1 MAPSKRSSKRTGI
14 APVAATRQG
23 HDYQDL
29 YGWWRAL
36 DLLRPTRHVTSVS
49 IEDPSALS
57 FDDVTITRTA
67 GAGKPHEFIQVKFH
81 VDQAGAYSTDSL
93 MTTKARNNRNS
104 LLEKAWITWRAL
116 RDETPNLELVLVSTY
131 SWLHTDPIAEHI
143 RTLNA
148 GFDRAFIEGSL
159 TGQELAARTKWK
171 DHLDSP
177 DEEEFRG
184 FLSALRFRLGFVVTS
199 DLLQWTSDVMDAV
212 GLKNGEEDALRGE
225 RQIHDWINEGR
236 SEITAD
242 DMREAIERLSLRQP
256 GASPDPAIS
265 LYLHTIVKEPQETA
279 ADWDLDWREHFEE
292 GPSGRGHAA
301 VDARLWNEVMLPE
314 LAGTREQILTA
325 TPTRLL
331 RIAGKARLSIW
342 FAAGWT
348 FQRPAGWTLEID
360 QNGTWWRNDAPASTD
375 IDLVTTEE
383 DRGGDP
389 GTIAVGVSVMND
401 LSGDVRTYLA
411 STRDPAGKLLLVNLS
426 SGIGPVM
433 RGAGDA
439 VRLADRLREVVRAA
453 AGGTPK
459 RVLLFYTGPLAGAAF
474 IGARL
479 NAVAPEIQI
488 FEYTVGSYVPSFT
501 LRQG

>member
-1 MAPSKRSSKRTGI
+1 MAPTRKASQRTGI
-14 APVAATRQG
+14 APVAAARQG

-36 DLLRPTRHVTSVS
+36 DLLRPTRHVTRVS

-57 FDDVTITRTA
+57 FDDVTITRAPGTA
-67 GAGKPHEFIQVKFH
+67 KPHEFIQVKFH
-81 VDQAGAYSTDSL
+81 VNHAGSYSTDSL
-93 MTTKARNNRNS
+93 MTTKSRNNRNS

-131 SWLHTDPIAEHI
+131 SWLPTDPIAEHL
-143 RTLNA
+143 RTINA
-148 GFDRAFIEGSL
+148 ALDRAFITGSL
-159 TGQELAARTKWK
+159 AGQELAARTKWK
-171 DHLDSP
+171 DHLGTP
-177 DEEEFRG
+177 DEEEFQR
-184 FLSALRFRLGFVVTS
+184 FLSTLRFRLGFVGTS
-199 DLLQWTSDVMDAV
+199 DLLQWTCDVMDAV
-212 GLKNGEEDALRGE
+212 GLKSGEEDALRGE

-242 DMREAIERLSLRQP
+242 DMREAIDRLDLRQP

-265 LYLHTIVKEPQETA
+265 LYLHSIIKEPQETA

-292 GPSGRGHAA
+292 GPSGRGHTTLDQG
-301 VDARLWNEVMLPE
+301 VWNEVMLPE
-314 LAGTREQILTA
+314 LARTRDEILAA
-325 TPTRLL
+325 TTTRIL

-348 FQRPAGWTLEID
+348 FQQPAGWTLEID
-360 QNGTWWRNDAPASTD
+360 QNGTWWRNDAPAATD
-375 IDLVTTEE
+375 IDLVTVEE
-383 DRGGDP
+383 ERGGDP
-389 GTIAVGVSVMND
+389 GTIAVAVSVMND
-401 LSGDVRTYLA
+401 LSGDVRNYLA
-411 STRDPAGKLLLVNLS
+411 ANGEPAAKLLLVELS

-433 RGAGDA
+433 RDAGDA
-439 VRLADRLREVVRAA
+439 VRLADRLREVIRAA

-459 RVLLFYTGPLAGAAF
+459 RVLLFYSGPLAGAAF

-479 NAVAPEIQI
+479 NAVSPDIQI

-501 LRQG
+501 LKQ